1 MSPKSVREA
10 RDEYKCYEAKDG
22 FAVSEISHEI
32 LKHLRKDI
40 SGSFQTFFNDHVP
53 DLAAACD
60 ALAYKAMYDHLEKFK
75 VNIYS
80 QQFN

>member
-1 MSPKSVREA
+1 MREA

-22 FAVSEISHEI
+22 FDVSEISHTI
-32 LKHLRKDI
+32 LDDLRNDM
-40 SGSFQTFFNDHVP
+40 SGSFQAFFNKHVP

-75 VNIYS
+75 VNIYV
-80 QQFN
+80 